1 MSKIIE
7 NVKIKAKTLLGLAT
21 WVLALFLLIS
31 TIRNIGR
38 VRDIN
43 SAVQEEKDKV
53 EKMKE
58 ENTQLEEQIAQ
69 TQGSAFIEKQ
79 IRDKLGLAKE
89 GEAIVVLPDAEILRK
104 LAPQMPVEQN
114 SLPDPNWRKWM
125 KLFI

>member
-1 MSKIIE
+1 MKNILE
-7 NVKIKAKTLLGLAT
+7 KVKIKAKTLLGLAA
-21 WVLALFLLIS
+21 WVLALFLLVS

-38 VRDIN
+38 VRSIN
-43 SAVQEEKDKV
+43 SAVQAEKDKV

-58 ENTQLEEQIAQ
+58 ENATLEAQIAE

-89 GEAIVVLPDAEILRK
+89 GEAIVVLPDAEILKK
-104 LAPQMPVEQN
+104 LAPRTPIEQN
-114 SLPDPNWRKWM
+114 SLPDPNWRKWV

>member
-1 MSKIIE
+1 MKKILE
-7 NVKIKAKTLLGLAT
+7 KVKIKAKTLLGLAA
-21 WVLALFLLIS
+21 WVLALFLLVS

-38 VRDIN
+38 VRSIN
-43 SAVQEEKDKV
+43 SAVQAEKDKV

-58 ENTQLEEQIAQ
+58 ENAALEAQIAE

-89 GEAIVVLPDAEILRK
+89 GEAIVVLPDAEILKK
-104 LAPQMPVEQN
+104 LAPRTPVEQN
-114 SLPDPNWRKWM
+114 SLPDPNWRKWV

>member
-1 MSKIIE
+1 MKNILE
-7 NVKIKAKTLLGLAT
+7 KVKIKAKTLLGLAA

-38 VRDIN
+38 VRSIN
-43 SAVQEEKDKV
+43 SAVQAEKDKV

-58 ENTQLEEQIAQ
+58 ENAALEAQIAE

-89 GEAIVVLPDAEILRK
+89 GEAIVVLPDAEILKK
-104 LAPQMPVEQN
+104 LAPQTPVEQN
-114 SLPDPNWRKWM
+114 SLPDPNWRKWV

>member
-1 MSKIIE
+1 MKKILE
-7 NVKIKAKTLLGLAT
+7 KVKIKAKTLLGLAA

-38 VRDIN
+38 VRSIN
-43 SAVQEEKDKV
+43 SAVQAEKDKV

-58 ENTQLEEQIAQ
+58 ENAALEAQIAE

-89 GEAIVVLPDAEILRK
+89 GEAIVVLPDAEILKK
-104 LAPQMPVEQN
+104 LAPQTPVEQN
-114 SLPDPNWRKWM
+114 SLPDPNWRKWV